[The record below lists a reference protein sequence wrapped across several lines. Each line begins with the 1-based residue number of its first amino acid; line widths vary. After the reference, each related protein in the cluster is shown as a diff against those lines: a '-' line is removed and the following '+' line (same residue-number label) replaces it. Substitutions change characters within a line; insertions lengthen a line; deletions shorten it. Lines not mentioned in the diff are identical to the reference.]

1 MLWRALSEDMPGPK
15 WAGLFRNIGPTI
27 DFGERHIDGL

>member
-15 WAGLFRNIGPTI
+15 WAGPFSEYWPGHRLW
-27 DFGERHIDGL
+27 